1 VSPNSRLAICAAA
14 SVALHGAALDTAAE
28 LRRRSASGEYY
39 AAAPKL
45 PTLEVSVLSV
55 PPEASAL
62 KGALPPSGK
71 VTTPTHKLAAGAR
84 APFEKPS
91 QTPHAVDSVYYSA
104 HELDVRARPLSDIE
118 PINPDLTGRE
128 RGRVVLRLLINEHGT
143 VDSVAL
149 MKAEPPRMFGPG
161 MLTPFT
167 GARFSP
173 ARKGGV
179 AVKSQ
184 MLIELRYG
192 EPEPAR

>member
-28 LRRRSASGEYY
+28 LRRRSAGGEYY

-45 PTLEVSVLSV
+45 PALDVSVVTV

-71 VTTPTHKLAAGAR
+71 PTTAVRKIAAGAH
-84 APFEKPS
+84 APFEKPA
-91 QTPHAVDSVYYSA
+91 QAAPAVDTNYYSA
-104 HELDVRARPLSDIE
+104 HELDVRARPLSDIQ

-128 RGRVVLRLLINEHGT
+128 RGVLVLRLLINERGT

-161 MLTPFT
+161 MLTPFM

-173 ARKGGV
+173 ARKGGI

-184 MLIELRYG
+184 MLIELRY